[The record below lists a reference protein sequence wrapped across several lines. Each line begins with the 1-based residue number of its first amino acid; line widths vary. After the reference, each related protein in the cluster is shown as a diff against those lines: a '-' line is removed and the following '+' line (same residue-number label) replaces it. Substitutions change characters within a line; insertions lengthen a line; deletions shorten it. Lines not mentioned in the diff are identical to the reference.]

1 MRNALVVVES
11 VDGIDRL
18 VTEAGELAA
27 GVDASLTLL
36 HVTSESEFEKD
47 RQAMEEI
54 SALENTSYSVEQAK
68 EGAAELARDLGDELL
83 GDIDVDYYGTGAVGD
98 EYSSIMQAIS
108 DHEIDHV
115 FIAGRKRS
123 PSGKAIF
130 GDTAQQVI
138 LNADC
143 PVTILTRE

>member
-1 MRNALVVVES
+1 MQNALVVVES
-11 VDGIDRL
+11 VNGIDRL

-36 HVTSESEFEKD
+36 HVTSESDFEKD

-54 SALENTSYSVEQAK
+54 SALENASYSVDQAK

-83 GDIDVDYYGTGAVGD
+83 ANVDVDYRGIGAVGD
-98 EYSSIMQAIS
+98 KYSNIMQAIGEH
-108 DHEIDHV
+108 DIDHV

-130 GDTAQQVI
+130 GDTAQRVI
-138 LNADC
+138 LNAET

>member
-1 MRNALVVVES
+1 MENALVVIEP
-11 VDGIDRL
+11 VDGIERL
-18 VTEAGELAA
+18 VREAGELAA

-36 HVTSESEFEKD
+36 HVTSESDFEKD

-54 SALENTSYSVEQAK
+54 SRLENTGYSVDQAK
-68 EGAAELARDLGDELL
+68 EGAAEIARDLGAELL
-83 GDIDVDYYGTGAVGD
+83 AGIDVDYRGVGAVG
-98 EYSSIMQAIS
+98 EKYESIMHAIQEYES
-108 DHEIDHV
+108 DHV

-130 GDTAQQVI
+130 GDTAQRVI
-138 LNADC
+138 LNAEC